1 MATIICL
8 DDDALACAAVERTL
22 TRLGHRALPANTVP
36 EALRALSD
44 EVDLIIADYGLP
56 AMNGLEFLELLR
68 REGHTLPLIMLT
80 GQMRI
85 ELAVQ
90 AVKAGAS
97 DYLTKPFEQSQLQLA
112 IDRVLDA
119 ERLKRE
125 NEALRREA
133 LAQRAQ
139 REVIGDAPAMRKLMA
154 TVALIA
160 PTRSAV
166 LLQGESGTGKE
177 LLARAVHDL
186 SDRSAGPFVAL
197 NCAALPSGLVE
208 SVLFGHEKGAFTG
221 AMRRVPGAFERAHG
235 GTLLLDEI
243 SEMPLDL
250 QAKLLRVLQEQ
261 EFERVG
267 GTAPIRVDVRVVATT
282 NRNLSLEVT
291 EGRFRHD
298 LYYRLN
304 ALTIAV
310 PPLRERA
317 GDVAL
322 LAHRFAARAAA
333 DLGKPAALF
342 APDAIDA
349 LERYD
354 WPGNVRELAHAIE
367 RAVLLSGD
375 AVIRATSFDQL
386 HPTKLAR
393 TESPLDRQAVEPSS
407 ALLPSESL
415 DLAEIETAAIAR
427 ALQLT
432 GQNRSRAAKLLGI
445 DVRTLRKK
453 LNGHSRADRT
463 STPASD

>member
-298 LYYRLN
+298 LY
-304 ALTIAV
+304 
-310 PPLRERA
+310 
-317 GDVAL
+317 
-322 LAHRFAARAAA
+322 
-333 DLGKPAALF
+333 
-342 APDAIDA
+342 
-349 LERYD
+349 
-354 WPGNVRELAHAIE
+354 
-367 RAVLLSGD
+367 
-375 AVIRATSFDQL
+375 
-386 HPTKLAR
+386 
-393 TESPLDRQAVEPSS
+393 
-407 ALLPSESL
+407 
-415 DLAEIETAAIAR
+415 
-427 ALQLT
+427 
-432 GQNRSRAAKLLGI
+432 
-445 DVRTLRKK
+445 
-453 LNGHSRADRT
+453 
-463 STPASD
+463 

>member
-1 MATIICL
+1 
-8 DDDALACAAVERTL
+8 
-22 TRLGHRALPANTVP
+22 
-36 EALRALSD
+36 
-44 EVDLIIADYGLP
+44 
-56 AMNGLEFLELLR
+56 
-68 REGHTLPLIMLT
+68 
-80 GQMRI
+80 
-85 ELAVQ
+85 
-90 AVKAGAS
+90 
-97 DYLTKPFEQSQLQLA
+97 
-112 IDRVLDA
+112 
-119 ERLKRE
+119 
-125 NEALRREA
+125 
-133 LAQRAQ
+133 
-139 REVIGDAPAMRKLMA
+139 
-154 TVALIA
+154 
-160 PTRSAV
+160 
-166 LLQGESGTGKE
+166 
-177 LLARAVHDL
+177 
-186 SDRSAGPFVAL
+186 
-197 NCAALPSGLVE
+197 
-208 SVLFGHEKGAFTG
+208 
-221 AMRRVPGAFERAHG
+221 
-235 GTLLLDEI
+235 
-243 SEMPLDL
+243 
-250 QAKLLRVLQEQ
+250 
-261 EFERVG
+261 
-267 GTAPIRVDVRVVATT
+267 
-282 NRNLSLEVT
+282 
-291 EGRFRHD
+291 
-298 LYYRLN
+298 
-304 ALTIAV
+304 
-310 PPLRERA
+310 
-317 GDVAL
+317 L